1 MDKCQRQRITLN
13 TMHGLLSLAV
23 GLITGFGAYYAANHF
38 GVDLPYGSEAAAG
51 VFMTVMT
58 WLVSKSKFQFTEE
71 CMHMARGADLRQV
84 SPVKLN
90 KARPVRAAVNPQK
103 VKPAAAAAT
112 AELNIGKLFE
122 RGRVTVSVEAGEN
135 NSKRVVFTTRGL
147 SGSDFKGNNGLRSRL
162 ENISGVQWENP
173 KNEQN
178 GTRSMAGSVVS
189 TANEGEIAAKLK
201 LAAEKFA

>member
-13 TMHGLLSLAV
+13 TMHGLLSASV
-23 GLITGFGAYYAANHF
+23 GLVTGFGAYYGASHF
-38 GVDLPYGSEAAAG
+38 GVDLPYGSEVAAG
-51 VFMTVMT
+51 AFMTVLT

-71 CMHMARGADLRQV
+71 CMHMARGADVRQV

-90 KARPVRAAVNPQK
+90 KARPVRAAVNAQK
-103 VKPAAAAAT
+103 VKPAIT
-112 AELNIGKLFE
+112 DDLSVGKLFE
-122 RGRVTVSVEAGEN
+122 RGRVTVMVEAGEN

-162 ENISGVQWENP
+162 ENISGIQWDNP
-173 KNEQN
+173 KNDQN
-178 GTRSMAGSVVS
+178 GTRSMSGSVVS
-189 TANEGEIAAKLK
+189 AANEGEIAAKLK